1 MPKNG
6 KKQTSSKKSGARARR
21 AIALLGVI
29 AACLVAV
36 LILLPPAGEPETV
49 DGPAAGA
56 PEAAEER
63 EAAGEREAGTAPEAA
78 GEREAAGGAIRGRL
92 EGPFAIA
99 VVIDDAGYS
108 LEQLQPFLEFPGPI
122 TLSVLPNLPHSRES
136 ARRIAEAGKE
146 LLLHLPMEA
155 LNGNDPGPGAIR
167 TSHSEQEIRSLLEA
181 GFSQVPQAVGM
192 NNHMGSRATADER
205 VMNVVMD
212 YLSSKQRFFLDS
224 RTTAAS
230 VAAAAAAAHE
240 VPFLERNVFLDN
252 EPRTEAI
259 RQALENGIE
268 AARKQG
274 YAIMIGHVSNPQ
286 IVEVIEGLAGEF
298 ERSGVRLVSL
308 SALLEEGGS

>member
-1 MPKNG
+1 MPKKG
-6 KKQTSSKKSGARARR
+6 EKQTSSKKSSARARR

-29 AACLVAV
+29 SVCLVAL
-36 LILLPPAGEPETV
+36 LILLPPAGKPETV
-49 DGPAAGA
+49 EGPAAGA
-56 PEAAEER
+56 P

-78 GEREAAGGAIRGRL
+78 EEREAGTAPEAAGGAIRGRL
-92 EGPFAIA
+92 EGPFSIA

-181 GFSQVPQAVGM
+181 SFSQVPQAVGM

-286 IVEVIEGLAGEF
+286 IVEVIEGLAGEL